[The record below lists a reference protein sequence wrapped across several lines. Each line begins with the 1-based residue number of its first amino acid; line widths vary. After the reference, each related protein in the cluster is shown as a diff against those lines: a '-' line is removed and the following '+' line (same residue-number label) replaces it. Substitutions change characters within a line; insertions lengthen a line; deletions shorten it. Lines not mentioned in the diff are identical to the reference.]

1 LILEL
6 RSILSIFL
14 ARWWLV
20 VIPMIIAA
28 IFAAPDFLNRTAVSG
43 GFSAQ
48 ISYTAFHNM
57 EAIPRETGDYQ
68 DLWLSSELV
77 VNAFTDW
84 VRSSSFKAEITRV
97 VGDTVDINLLNIQAD
112 NARSVGQ
119 IFLSYPDGATLNRV
133 IEAAI
138 SVLETTSANYF
149 PQLGGAAPA
158 VRVLNFNE
166 AAASAPSLPN
176 RFAPFLKVGLGLL
189 AGLGLATLAYYLDP
203 FVRRRSELEEL
214 GLPVLATLS
223 KR

>member
-1 LILEL
+1 
-6 RSILSIFL
+6 
-14 ARWWLV
+14 
-20 VIPMIIAA
+20 MIIAA

-43 GFSAQ
+43 GYSAQ
-48 ISYTAFHNM
+48 ISYTAFQNM

-84 VRSSSFKAEITRV
+84 VRSSSFKAEIINV
-97 VGDTVDINLLNIQAD
+97 LGDSIHSEQLSIQAD

-119 IFLSYPDGATLNRV
+119 IFLSYPDSAALNTI

-138 SVLETTSANYF
+138 RVLETTSADYF
-149 PQLGGAAPA
+149 PQLGGAPAA
-158 VRVLNFNE
+158 VRVLNFN
-166 AAASAPSLPN
+166 AAGASAPSLPN

-189 AGLGLATLAYYLDP
+189 AGLGLAALAYYLDP